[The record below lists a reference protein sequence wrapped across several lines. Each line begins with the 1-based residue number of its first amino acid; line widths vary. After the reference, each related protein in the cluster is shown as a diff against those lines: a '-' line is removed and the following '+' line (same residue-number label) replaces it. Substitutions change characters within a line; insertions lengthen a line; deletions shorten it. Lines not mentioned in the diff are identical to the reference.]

1 MGILRF
7 LRVLAGFG
15 RSLFERLSLL
25 GHSKHLL
32 NMQYRMHP
40 CISFF
45 PNSKF
50 YSNMILDAPNVMKD
64 YERNLLTRP
73 MFGPYSF
80 INIRNGV
87 EERED
92 DGRSLRNM
100 VEVAVVIKILRNLY
114 KAWSVSKQ
122 RLSIGIISPYAAQVS
137 AIQDKLPSIY
147 EDLDGLIVKVMSID
161 GFQGGEEDIIMISTV
176 RSNASGNVGFMSSHQ
191 RTNVALT
198 RARHCLWILGC
209 GRTLEISDTIWASL
223 VHDAKK
229 RQCFINADEEKDL
242 EKTIL
247 DIKKQLNQWNDLL
260 NDDSIYF
267 KDAQWKVLFS
277 ENFKKSFFKLS
288 SIRKKQSVLTLL
300 LNLSSGWRP
309 KNRNVDLICQ
319 NSSHILKRFKTE
331 GLFLVCTIDIKKED
345 MYTQVLKIWDVLAS
359 DEVPKLVKRLE
370 GLFAMYTDEY
380 ISHCK
385 EKFIQ
390 GNLEFP
396 KSWPRTFNIIQYKT
410 LCHQEA
416 GTSTNNNNLITSNNY
431 VENSKVS
438 ESLMLMKFYSLSS
451 GVMSHLLSDQEGKEL
466 ELPFEVTDQERELIL
481 FPQSTFILGRSG
493 TGKTTVLTMKLYE
506 KEQRHQIA
514 STGFGAF
521 NINATFNAIERNEVG
536 ETSRPVNETVL
547 RQLFVTVSPK
557 LCFAIKQHV
566 SGLKRFACGGS
577 FSVDEK
583 SEDPDDN
590 AWFTD
595 ISDSFIDIPH
605 QTYPLVITFNKFLMM
620 LDGTSGNS
628 FFERFVGVSE
638 LYGKTMNSRSIALQ
652 TFIRN
657 KEVNY
662 DRFNSLYWPRFNS
675 NLKKKFDPSKVFT
688 EIISCIK
695 GGLQAGQTYSGKLD
709 LEEYKALSDGRTS
722 TLTKQR
728 RQDIYEIFQDY
739 EKMKMENGDF
749 DLADLVIDLHDR
761 LRKERFQGDEIDFV
775 YIDEVQDLSMQQI
788 ALFKYVCKNVEEGF
802 VFSGDTAQTIARGID
817 FRFEDIRCLFYKEFI
832 NESRGGDIVS
842 GRKDIKGQMSDIFN
856 LNQNF
861 RTHDGVLRLAQ
872 SVIDLIY
879 NFFPQSIDFL
889 NPERSLIYGES
900 PVLLES
906 GSDENAIVTIFGSS
920 GSMSSNIIGFGAEQ
934 VILVR
939 DDDAREEISCYV
951 GKHALVLTIT
961 ECKGLEFQ
969 DVLLYNFFGSS
980 PLNNWRVVYE
990 FMKLRELLDD
1000 KCMSFPSFDTT
1011 RHGILCSELKQLYVA
1026 ITRTRQRLWICEN
1039 KEELSKPMFDYW
1051 KKLCLVQVRQLD
1063 DSLAKAMQVASCPEE
1078 WKQRGIKLFYESN
1091 YEMATMCF
1099 ERAGDLTWESRA
1111 KATGLKAAA
1120 NRLRGSN
1127 DELAFTI
1134 LREAANI
1141 FESIGRSEFAECLF
1155 ELGEYEKAGRIYLD
1169 KCGKPELRKAGECF
1183 FLAGRSDLAAEVYAR
1198 GGFLAECLSVC
1209 TKGKLY
1215 DMGLQ
1220 YIEYWKQHDLTDGSV
1235 VKTSNRIVEM
1245 EQKFLQ
1251 SCAKNYY
1258 ELEDR
1263 VSMMKFVRAFQSIDA
1278 KRELLSSLDCLD
1290 ELLLVEQE
1298 SGNFLEAAV
1307 IAKMRG
1313 DLLLESD
1320 LLGKAGCSNEAARLL
1335 IWSVFLTSL
1344 WAHGSTGWP
1353 LKSFA
1358 TKDDL
1363 LEKAISFAR
1372 TDPNFYK
1379 MIYTDAMI
1387 LSSEK
1392 AKLSDLILYLHASVR
1407 NGSLRGEILSIRR
1420 ILDLHLCVNGSKYEL
1435 EDELVDD
1442 PFSHSQKVVSCNSVS
1457 VASLLFYWNLWAKM
1471 IDKIISFL
1479 ESSKKLDLD
1488 ENNGYVLFCFE
1499 YFGVRKQ
1506 LNNVNASTY
1515 HLLNSEAYWVKKI
1528 DKRFL
1533 RKKGNLL
1540 YTDRSD
1546 FSTVALGHW
1555 RSELLFVGLKV
1566 LETLEV
1572 ISGRISPSLF
1582 CRTMPLLHMYMIAKF
1597 LNSKD
1602 LGKHHDLQR
1611 LQYFLRK
1618 SHQHFQNVFPLDW
1631 NQTLNDNIVFLRR
1644 TDDFRSLLHESLLE
1658 GVLSKGGLTH
1668 GKIGRIM
1675 ALYLSSGRPTDE
1687 MVMKIAERLN
1697 YHSSWKI
1704 FFEDSDQDIVTRI
1717 SQNQS
1722 IIVKISSAYKLMTA
1736 LKETYGANWRVPDY
1750 ISPICFLYILER
1762 LLLLTSRSQKFL
1774 YTTKSVFVEWL
1785 IYEKPGEN
1793 LTINP
1798 KEDALHEI
1806 FSYIEY
1812 LIRQL
1817 LYDHETEQWIRKSG
1831 VNIVNFYPIMV
1842 LRCVIMSC
1850 LLYLNTGNDML
1861 NQILRQKHITS
1872 RLPAN
1877 FYTSLRTRNT
1887 RLNADVISDALA
1899 MIGNPLVIVSWQDR
1913 YPVTVSPSAIL
1924 LEPRDGMNRES
1935 ILSLLFPQKKP
1946 PSESVEHEEDQVK
1959 NVDSLSLSEPTEIS
1973 ALFQEISFALRSVD
1987 DTTDKSFDRFISHLP
2002 HIQVELEKV
2011 IMLISSSR
2019 KQTSIGEDEGLLLEV
2034 NHIFEDLKPH
2044 LNYALETRELGES
2057 VPMILELVRKLNM
2070 QKSILE
2076 MFFSKPPR
2084 QEGEESRIK
2093 DGESVN
2099 KEAEATGSGEYED
2112 DNEIAESTN
2121 NGEEV
2126 EVEES
2131 QGKLLQ
2137 EKKLNVIKDKGKKK
2151 KNKKKKARGR

>member
-1 MGILRF
+1 
-7 LRVLAGFG
+7 
-15 RSLFERLSLL
+15 
-25 GHSKHLL
+25 
-32 NMQYRMHP
+32 
-40 CISFF
+40 
-45 PNSKF
+45 
-50 YSNMILDAPNVMKD
+50 
-64 YERNLLTRP
+64 
-73 MFGPYSF
+73 
-80 INIRNGV
+80 
-87 EERED
+87 
-92 DGRSLRNM
+92 
-100 VEVAVVIKILRNLY
+100 
-114 KAWSVSKQ
+114 
-122 RLSIGIISPYAAQVS
+122 
-137 AIQDKLPSIY
+137 
-147 EDLDGLIVKVMSID
+147 
-161 GFQGGEEDIIMISTV
+161 
-176 RSNASGNVGFMSSHQ
+176 
-191 RTNVALT
+191 
-198 RARHCLWILGC
+198 
-209 GRTLEISDTIWASL
+209 
-223 VHDAKK
+223 
-229 RQCFINADEEKDL
+229 
-242 EKTIL
+242 
-247 DIKKQLNQWNDLL
+247 
-260 NDDSIYF
+260 
-267 KDAQWKVLFS
+267 
-277 ENFKKSFFKLS
+277 
-288 SIRKKQSVLTLL
+288 
-300 LNLSSGWRP
+300 
-309 KNRNVDLICQ
+309 
-319 NSSHILKRFKTE
+319 
-331 GLFLVCTIDIKKED
+331 
-345 MYTQVLKIWDVLAS
+345 
-359 DEVPKLVKRLE
+359 
-370 GLFAMYTDEY
+370 
-380 ISHCK
+380 
-385 EKFIQ
+385 
-390 GNLEFP
+390 
-396 KSWPRTFNIIQYKT
+396 
-410 LCHQEA
+410 
-416 GTSTNNNNLITSNNY
+416 
-431 VENSKVS
+431 
-438 ESLMLMKFYSLSS
+438 MKFYSLSS
-451 GVMSHLLSDQEGKEL
+451 GVTRHLLSNQEGKEL
-466 ELPFEVTDQERELIL
+466 ELPFEVTDQERDLIL

-506 KEQRHQIA
+506 KEQRHRIA
-514 STGFGAF
+514 SMGFSALD
-521 NINATFNAIERNEVG
+521 INATSNVKERKKVG
-536 ETSRPVNETVL
+536 ETSRPEKETIL

-557 LCFAIKQHV
+557 LCYAIKQHV
-566 SGLKRFACGGS
+566 SGLKRFSCGGS

-583 SEDPDDN
+583 SEDLDES

-595 ISDSFIDIPH
+595 ISNSFIDIPN

-628 FFERFVGVSE
+628 FFERFVGLSE
-638 LYGKTMNSRSIALQ
+638 FYGKRLNSRSIALQ
-652 TFIRN
+652 TFIRT

-662 DRFNSLYWPRFNS
+662 DRFYSFYWPHFNS
-675 NLKKKFDPSKVFT
+675 NLTKKFDPSRIFT

-695 GGLQAGQTYSGKLD
+695 GGLQAGKTYSGKLD
-709 LEEYKALSDGRTS
+709 LEEYKALSNGRTS

-728 RQDIYEIFQDY
+728 RHEIYEIFLDY
-739 EKMKMENGDF
+739 EKMKSENGDF
-749 DLADLVIDLHDR
+749 DLADLVIDLHHR
-761 LRKERFQGDEIDFV
+761 LSKERFQGDEIDFV

-817 FRFEDIRCLFYKEFI
+817 FRFEDIRCLFYNEFMS
-832 NESRGGDIVS
+832 ESGGDVT
-842 GRKDIKGQMSDIFN
+842 GRNDVKGKMSDIFN

-906 GSDENAIVTIFGSS
+906 GNDENAIVTIFGSS

-951 GKHALVLTIT
+951 GKHALVLTIM

-980 PLNNWRVVYE
+980 PLKNQWRVVYE

-1000 KCMSFPSFDTT
+1000 KCKSFPSFDTT

-1099 ERAGDLTWESRA
+1099 ERAGDLTWERRA

-1120 NRLRGSN
+1120 DRLRGSN

-1134 LREAANI
+1134 LREAAKI
-1141 FESIGRSEFAECLF
+1141 FESIGRAEIAAECLF

-1169 KCGKPELRKAGECF
+1169 KCGKPDLTKAGECF

-1198 GGFLAECLSVC
+1198 GGFLAECLDVC
-1209 TKGKLY
+1209 NRGKLY
-1215 DMGLQ
+1215 DMGLK
-1220 YIEYWKQHDLTDGSV
+1220 YIEYWKQHNHSDGSFI
-1235 VKTSNRIVEM
+1235 KNSSGIDEI

-1251 SCAKNYY
+1251 NCAMNYY
-1258 ELEDR
+1258 KLEDR
-1263 VSMMKFVRAFQSIDA
+1263 VSMMKFVRAFQSTNT
-1278 KRELLSSLDCLD
+1278 KRQFLKSLDCLD

-1442 PFSHSQKVVSCNSVS
+1442 PFSHSQKILSRNSVS

-1471 IDKIISFL
+1471 IYKIISFL
-1479 ESSKKLDLD
+1479 ESSKKLDLE
-1488 ENNGYVLFCFE
+1488 ENNAYVLFCFE

-1506 LNNVNASTY
+1506 HNNLNSSTY
-1515 HLLNSEAYWVKKI
+1515 HLLNPEADWVKKI
-1528 DKRFL
+1528 DKRFI

-1540 YTDRSD
+1540 YTDLSN
-1546 FSTVALGHW
+1546 FSTVSLSHW

-1566 LETLEV
+1566 LGTLEV

-1582 CRTMPLLHMYMIAKF
+1582 CRTMPLLHIYMIAKF

-1668 GKIGRIM
+1668 GQIGRIM

-1697 YHSSWKI
+1697 RHSSWKI
-1704 FFEDSDQDIVTRI
+1704 FFEDSNQDIVTRI

-1736 LKETYGANWRVPDY
+1736 LKETYGANWKVHDY

-1817 LYDHETEQWIRKSG
+1817 LYDHETEQWIRNSS

-1872 RLPAN
+1872 RLPTN
-1877 FYTSLRTRNT
+1877 FYTALRTRNT

-1913 YPVTVSPSAIL
+1913 CPVTVSPSVIF
-1924 LEPRDGMNRES
+1924 LELRDGMNRES
-1935 ILSLLFPQKKP
+1935 ILSLLFPRKTTLP
-1946 PSESVEHEEDQVK
+1946 ESVEHEEDQVK
-1959 NVDSLSLSEPTEIS
+1959 NVDSLSLSEPIEIA
-1973 ALFQEISFALRSVD
+1973 ALFQEISYALRSVK

-2002 HIQVELEKV
+2002 HIKV
-2011 IMLISSSR
+2011 NS
-2019 KQTSIGEDEGLLLEV
+2019 TSQRYL
-2034 NHIFEDLKPH
+2034 
-2044 LNYALETRELGES
+2044 
-2057 VPMILELVRKLNM
+2057 
-2070 QKSILE
+2070 
-2076 MFFSKPPR
+2076 MF
-2084 QEGEESRIK
+2084 
-2093 DGESVN
+2093 N
-2099 KEAEATGSGEYED
+2099 
-2112 DNEIAESTN
+2112 
-2121 NGEEV
+2121 
-2126 EVEES
+2126 
-2131 QGKLLQ
+2131 
-2137 EKKLNVIKDKGKKK
+2137 
-2151 KNKKKKARGR
+2151 